1 MYRTQAEKS
10 TGLPLVLKD
19 LSFTVAPRQK
29 VAIVGRTGAGVCI
42 RSLVNP
48 YLTVRCNHNR
58 QKLTAPSSLPVR
70 RRVHPLRTVSSDG
83 LH

>member
-1 MYRTQAEKS
+1 
-10 TGLPLVLKD
+10 VLKD

-42 RSLVNP
+42 RLLANP
-48 YLTVRCNHNR
+48 YLTVRCDHDR
-58 QKLTAPSSLPVR
+58 QKLAAPSSLPVR
-70 RRVHPLRTVSSDG
+70 RQVHPLRTISSDG